1 MPAFDD
7 FLQGAPTPS
16 VDELTVT
23 ASPKAPPQGGDLT
36 PQPLPDSSGLQSLL
50 PGPVDKGADQGAQ
63 MPGINYNNS
72 MAAGAVGDA
81 LSGEPATR
89 GGSSNPG
96 LYGLLPQGL
105 QHGTLR
111 NMLGALGDAFL
122 VGSGKQAQY
131 GPRMDRQEIGKAMAG
146 YDPNDP
152 QSVQAAIQRI
162 ASTGAK
168 GSTEMADQLQK
179 NFESTQLRKQL
190 MQQNAN
196 YHNQTIQSRNDSLFN
211 RMNPVAQADLA
222 QAKDAAD
229 YKARLERWNTRLK
242 AIDPNADA
250 VSAFGVPEEFAPGG
264 VSQTAG
270 MTGNQ
275 ITQSADRAAGRR
287 TSERNTDVRSA
298 ATIRA
303 AGMNVNERATAS
315 NKPTASTILQG
326 LVTKQ
331 NNGQTLTPAEQ
342 ATFDHM
348 TQVAKKGRTLP
359 ANLTVGGGQPVP
371 TAADRAYVK
380 AHPETAGAFRAHFK
394 VNP

>member
-1 MPAFDD
+1 
-7 FLQGAPTPS
+7 
-16 VDELTVT
+16 
-23 ASPKAPPQGGDLT
+23 
-36 PQPLPDSSGLQSLL
+36 
-50 PGPVDKGADQGAQ
+50 

-72 MAAGAVGDA
+72 MSAGAVNDA
-81 LSGEPATR
+81 LGGEPALR

-111 NMLGALGDAFL
+111 NVLGALGDAFL
-122 VGSGKQAQY
+122 TGSGRQPQY
-131 GPRMDRQEIGKAMAG
+131 GPRMDRQEIGQAMAG
-146 YDPNDP
+146 YDPNNP

-162 ASTGAK
+162 TSTGAK

-190 MQQNAN
+190 MQQNSN
-196 YHNQTIQSRNDSLFN
+196 YHNQTIQARNDSLFN

-242 AIDPNADA
+242 AIDPNTDA
-250 VSAFGVPEEFAPGG
+250 VSAFGVPEEFTPGG
-264 VSQTAG
+264 VASTAG

-275 ITQSADRAAGRR
+275 ITQSADRAAGRA

-331 NNGQTLTPAEQ
+331 NNGQVLTPAEQ

-348 TQVAKKGRTLP
+348 TQVAKKGRALP
-359 ANLTVGGGQPVP
+359 AGLITPGGGQPTP